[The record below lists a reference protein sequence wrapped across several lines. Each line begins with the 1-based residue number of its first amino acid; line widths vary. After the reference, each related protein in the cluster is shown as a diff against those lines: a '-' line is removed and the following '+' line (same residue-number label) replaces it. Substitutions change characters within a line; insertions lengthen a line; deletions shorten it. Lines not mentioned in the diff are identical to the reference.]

1 MKKVFL
7 CAAVAMLVSFA
18 AQAQKSW
25 LFDTAGNAEGW
36 TAAAQVSGF
45 GVSGGSLNFT
55 CAGGDPQVQSPDFI
69 GAPLVGSTNP
79 WLKLDLESSVTGD
92 YQLFFIRT
100 DRGISEEDSI
110 FFRVQAGRALYQIH
124 MPRRLGDQGKNGT
137 DLWTNRSIRQFR
149 FDPPGGT
156 GTVKIHSFIVENHPH
171 PDWPFNLLPGGIGG
185 GHASGWYPQNVI
197 TNFQVTAAGTVSM
210 NVTGSDPFFGVD
222 PLAFDPNAF
231 KYLYI
236 RQSHTGF
243 ASGNA
248 ASSQTFAFPGTGG
261 TGFVN
266 KDWRHYPNNG
276 AATIVLDMTTGT
288 TNASWAG
295 AYGSISQVRI
305 DPSTEANAATYVY
318 DHIALRTAGDFSSAA
333 VQWPAMAGPGAWVA
347 AKHDTYAGSQVALA
361 GGAATLTQTAGGQPM
376 AMLNQD
382 FVVNAANRYLYL
394 DVAANTTAPRM
405 LTFYA
410 GWAVDGKEFTAG
422 GTARQYAGRIAT
434 NAGANRYV
442 VDLGAAQASPFNGA
456 WSGLPHGLML
466 RFGDG
471 EADLSSVVVTNVG
484 LLAAAPPE
492 IAMVDTESAT
502 NADAYAKTMAL
513 NAGTGVAWS
522 LSGQPSGMTINASTG
537 AISWPTPV
545 YNASAYTIT
554 VTATN
559 AQGTDTEVFALS
571 VADAVAPANPSLSS
585 TSHSVGGTLAA
596 SQIVMQWTG
605 ASDGATGV
613 NGYSFVFSG
622 DPGAAVDTTADL
634 AHSADPHTVT
644 SAALADGAWYFRLRT
659 RDGAGNWSTPVT
671 WGPTTIDTTAPVVTL
686 TGASTV
692 TLECGVD
699 SYSELGAAWTDNI
712 LGAGAVTNIS
722 GAVGTA
728 VGDYFVTYTF
738 TDNAGNADSKTRTVS
753 VVDTA
758 VPVVTIDGGVSALGG
773 ECGVALALPGATAAD
788 VCDGALTAS
797 VSDYDGLNEAAP
809 AAGVYDVVYSATDG
823 EGNTG
828 TATLTVTVDDTTAP
842 LVTIGGGI
850 STLSGECGTGLALP
864 GATATDTCEGPLAA
878 LVTDDDGLNTA
889 APASGVYD
897 VVYSATDAEG
907 NTGTATL
914 TVTIEDTLA
923 PVVTID
929 GGVSALSGEC
939 GVALTLPGATAADD
953 CDGAPAAS
961 VSDYDGLNPAAPA
974 AGVYDVVYA
983 AADAAGNTGTATL
996 TVTVDDTASPV
1007 VTIDG
1012 GVSTLSGE
1020 CGVALTLPGASA
1032 ADDCDGAPAASVSDY
1047 DGLNPAAPAAGV
1059 YDVVYA
1065 AADAAGNTGTATL
1078 TVTVDDTTA
1087 PVVTLDGGVSTLSGE
1102 CGVALTLPG
1111 ATAADDC
1118 DGAFAASVSDYD
1130 GLNPAAPA
1138 VGVYDVVYAATDTA
1152 GNTGTATLTVTV
1164 DDTAAPV
1171 VTIPGANPAYVV
1183 RGTSYTAPA
1192 ASAFDACDGDLGAV
1206 TGSGAVDTSTL
1217 GAYDVTYTAQDAAGN
1232 PAVETLTVNVTD

>member
-1 MKKVFL
+1 
-7 CAAVAMLVSFA
+7 
-18 AQAQKSW
+18 
-25 LFDTAGNAEGW
+25 
-36 TAAAQVSGF
+36 
-45 GVSGGSLNFT
+45 
-55 CAGGDPQVQSPDFI
+55 
-69 GAPLVGSTNP
+69 
-79 WLKLDLESSVTGD
+79 
-92 YQLFFIRT
+92 
-100 DRGISEEDSI
+100 
-110 FFRVQAGRALYQIH
+110 
-124 MPRRLGDQGKNGT
+124 
-137 DLWTNRSIRQFR
+137 
-149 FDPPGGT
+149 
-156 GTVKIHSFIVENHPH
+156 
-171 PDWPFNLLPGGIGG
+171 
-185 GHASGWYPQNVI
+185 
-197 TNFQVTAAGTVSM
+197 
-210 NVTGSDPFFGVD
+210 
-222 PLAFDPNAF
+222 
-231 KYLYI
+231 
-236 RQSHTGF
+236 SHTGF

-513 NAGTGVAWS
+513 NAGTGVTWS

-659 RDGAGNWSTPVT
+659 RDGAGNWSAPVT

-692 TLECGVD
+692 TLECGVE
-699 SYSELGAAWTDNI
+699 SYSELGATWTDNI

-753 VVDTA
+753 VVDTTA
-758 VPVVTIDGGVSALGG
+758 PVVTIDGGVSALGG

-1032 ADDCDGAPAASVSDY
+1032 ADGCDGVFAASVSDY
-1047 DGLNPAAPAAGV
+1047 DGLNPAAPIVGV

-1065 AADAAGNTGTATL
+1065 AADAAGNTGTA
-1078 TVTVDDTTA
+1078 V
-1087 PVVTLDGGVSTLSGE
+1087 
-1102 CGVALTLPG
+1102 
-1111 ATAADDC
+1111 
-1118 DGAFAASVSDYD
+1118 
-1130 GLNPAAPA
+1130 
-1138 VGVYDVVYAATDTA
+1138 
-1152 GNTGTATLTVTV
+1152 LTVTV
-1164 DDTAAPV
+1164 DDTAAPL
-1171 VTIPGANPAYVV
+1171 VTIPGDNPAYVV
-1183 RGTSYTAPA
+1183 RGTSYTAPT

-1206 TGSGAVDTSTL
+1206 TGSGTVDTDTL
-1217 GAYDVTYTAQDAAGN
+1217 GAQDVIYTAQDAAGN
-1232 PAVETLTVNVTD
+1232 TTVETLTVNVADDLPPVIALAGDASVTLDCGDEYTDAGATASDDLDGDLTAQLAVSGLPPAGPLGPGLSYTVSYNVSDSGGKAAATVTRTVTVQDNCTLAVTASGATSVTVAAGGRAEFAVEVAGAVGAATYQWLRDDGTKAWAPLTGETAASLVLDPVAEADAGSYVCAVSDGVTSVDSPVFTLAIGSGLPALGLLGLGALAAALGLGGAAASRRRRH